1 MQHEALMQQTCGR
14 IKFMID
20 QINNIPEPDRS
31 HIFQRVVET
40 FNKSLNRE
48 YLNFPFVEE
57 VQDD

>member
-1 MQHEALMQQTCGR
+1 
-14 IKFMID
+14 MID